1 MIARYEP
8 DASKVIKTRLYCLV
22 SLALIERAG
31 RRVLLAVSSV
41 WVSASMAGLALHLQL
56 AVSLASPGLLAS
68 LPLLLVI
75 LAFIGF
81 SVGLA
86 TIPLSLIGE
95 LLPAR

>member
-1 MIARYEP
+1 MC
-8 DASKVIKTRLYCLV
+8 LNCLV

-31 RRVLLAVSSV
+31 RRVLLVVSSV
-41 WVSASMAGLALHLQL
+41 WVSASMAGLALHLSL
-56 AVSLASPGLLAS
+56 PSLASPGLGW

>member
-1 MIARYEP
+1 M
-8 DASKVIKTRLYCLV
+8 SV
-22 SLALIERAG
+22 SIALIERAG
-31 RRVLLAVSSV
+31 RRVLLVLSCVS
-41 WVSASMAGLALHLQL
+41 VSASMAGLALHLQL
-56 AVSLASPGLLAS
+56 PSLASPGLGW

>member
-1 MIARYEP
+1 M
-8 DASKVIKTRLYCLV
+8 SV
-22 SLALIERAG
+22 SIALIERAG
-31 RRVLLAVSSV
+31 RRVLLVVSCVS
-41 WVSASMAGLALHLQL
+41 VSASMAGLALPLSL
-56 AVSLASPGLLAS
+56 PSLASPGLGW

>member
-1 MIARYEP
+1 MNQT
-8 DASKVIKTRLYCLV
+8 ASKVIKMRLYCLV

-41 WVSASMAGLALHLQL
+41 WVSASMAGLALHLL
-56 AVSLASPGLLAS
+56 LPVSLGW